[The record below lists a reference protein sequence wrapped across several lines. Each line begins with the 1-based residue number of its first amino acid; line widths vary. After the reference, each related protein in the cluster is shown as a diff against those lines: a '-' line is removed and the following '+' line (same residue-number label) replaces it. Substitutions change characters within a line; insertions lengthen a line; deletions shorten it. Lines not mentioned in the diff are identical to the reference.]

1 MNAGVNLGG
10 RGLLQSSDY
19 VITATGPG
27 RRRWKK
33 TLVKLK
39 KQWKKGES
47 AVKRQQ
53 SIGEKRGKRWRKVR
67 SPNIRG
73 RSCLKRRRKKQKRA
87 KTEREREQSKVDDVE
102 TSHDQVIEERC
113 FWKDKELW
121 MSSFQF

>member
-19 VITATGPG
+19 VITATGPWK
-27 RRRWKK
+27 RRWKK

-53 SIGEKRGKRWRKVR
+53 SIGEKREKGGEKSEAQISV
-67 SPNIRG
+67 G
-73 RSCLKRRRKKQKRA
+73 GL
-87 KTEREREQSKVDDVE
+87 V
-102 TSHDQVIEERC
+102 
-113 FWKDKELW
+113 
-121 MSSFQF
+121 